1 MNHKKMG
8 RSRLPL
14 STQLLAVLVAVL
26 ALIFAGL
33 AVYRFAFLPGTQA
46 STTEPVVAEM
56 PAVPVRTLAAAAN
69 GHSG

>member
-14 STQLLAVLVAVL
+14 STLLLVVLVAVL

-33 AVYRFAFLPGTQA
+33 AAYRFAFRRAG
-46 STTEPVVAEM
+46 
-56 PAVPVRTLAAAAN
+56 
-69 GHSG
+69 